1 MRFSKL
7 AFAVGSILALSKYTA
22 AETGY
27 SLWLRYAAIPDTVLR
42 SQYRASAAQIV
53 VQGTDSTHLAL
64 RNELKKGLDSLL
76 SQNTPVST
84 SVTLDGAVV
93 AGTPASSSI
102 INGLGLTLDANTEAY
117 RIVTMTIGGKNAIVI
132 ASQGSV
138 GVLYGAFHLLRLLQT
153 NRSVAALDIS
163 EKPKI
168 KRRLL
173 NHWDNLDGS
182 VERGYA
188 GNSLWQWSRLPGTM
202 YYKYQDYARANASI
216 GINGTVLN
224 NVNNTNNTQI
234 LSSGYLSKIKALAGV
249 FRPYG
254 IKVYL
259 SAYFDAPQAL
269 GGLSTYDP
277 LNAQVIAW
285 WKSKANEIYDSI
297 PDFGGFLVKAGSE
310 GQPGPGTYNRTHAQ
324 GANCIAAALAPYGGV
339 CIWRSFV
346 YATTIDAD
354 RMKRAYKEFKPL
366 DSADAFNGNV
376 IIQSKNGPYDFQPR
390 EPVHPLFGGL
400 HNTHVGMEFEITLEY
415 LGQGIQLVYLGPY
428 WKEIF
433 DFDTYENGAGSTV
446 GKVIDGT
453 RNGDTMTCISGVSNV
468 GDSTDWCNHH
478 FHQANW
484 FAYGRL
490 AWNHDLSPDSIAHD
504 WVRMTWGNN
513 QTVVNTVTA
522 MMKGSREACVNYMT
536 PLGLCGLFC
545 MGSSFFGSDHYG
557 PCPSQNDNPSQ
568 PDWNAVY
575 WHQANAAGMGYDR
588 TTATGSDFTSQ
599 YYGTNRNNYNSLATT
614 PDNLLA
620 AFHHVPWNYVV
631 PSTGRTFWN
640 ELCYRYCA
648 GCQYVHNLRTQWASL
663 SGLVDAARYGNVSAK
678 LATHETDAN
687 TWRTTCTSYFK
698 TFSGLTISSCNTEVR
713 QAPAKNSGQSLLLT
727 KGHELVVFD
736 VRGKLITTLTP
747 QRSVSTAVFSATMD
761 GKLPTGIYVVTQG
774 NAAPF
779 KIMVK
784 RDR

>member
-7 AFAVGSILALSKYTA
+7 AGAILSILAFSIATT

-27 SLWLRYAAIPDTVLR
+27 GLWLRYAAIPDTVLR
-42 SQYRASAAQIV
+42 NQYRTSAAQIV

-64 RNELKKGLDSLL
+64 RNELKRGFDSLL
-76 SQNTPVST
+76 SQNTTIST
-84 SVTLDGAVV
+84 SITMNGAVV

-117 RIVTMTIGGKNAIVI
+117 RIVTMTVSGSNVIVI
-132 ASQGSV
+132 ASRGSA

-153 NRSVAALDIS
+153 NKSIASLDLS

-182 VERGYA
+182 VERGFA
-188 GNSLWQWSRLPGTM
+188 GNSLWQWSKLPGTIST
-202 YYKYQDYARANASI
+202 KYQDYARANASI

-234 LSSGYLSKIKALAGV
+234 LSSGYLSKIKTLAGV

-269 GGLSTYDP
+269 GGLNTYDP

-285 WKSKANEIYDSI
+285 WANKATEIYDSI

-324 GANCIAAALAPYGGV
+324 GANCIAAALAPHGGV
-339 CIWRSFV
+339 CIWRAFV
-346 YATTIDAD
+346 YATSIDTD

-366 DSADAFNGNV
+366 DSVNAFSGNV
-376 IIQSKNGPYDFQPR
+376 ILQAKNGPYDFQPR
-390 EPVHPLFGGL
+390 EPVQPLFGGF

-415 LGQGIQLVYLGPY
+415 LGQGIQLVYMGPY
-428 WKEIF
+428 WKEVF

-453 RNGDTMTCISGVSNV
+453 RNNDTVTCVSGVSNI
-468 GDSTDWCNHH
+468 GDSTNWCGHH

-490 AWNHDLSPDSIAHD
+490 AWNHDLQPDSIADD
-504 WVRMTWGNN
+504 WARMTWGNN
-513 QTVVNTVTA
+513 QSMVNTVTA
-522 MMKGSREACVNYMT
+522 MMSGSREACVNYMT

-575 WHQANAAGMGYDR
+575 WHKADAAGVGYDR
-588 TTATGSDFTSQ
+588 TTSTGSGYTNQ
-599 YYGTNRNNYNSLATT
+599 YYATNRNNYNGLATT

-620 AFHHVPWNYVV
+620 AFHHVSWSYVL

-640 ELCYRYCA
+640 ELCYRYCT
-648 GCQYVHNLRTQWASL
+648 GCQYVHNLRTQWSSL
-663 SGLVDAARYGNVSAK
+663 NGLVDAARYSQVSAK

-687 TWRTTCTSYFK
+687 TWRTTCTAYFK
-698 TFSGLTISSCNTEVR
+698 GFSGMAIASCVTGTQR
-713 QAPAKNSGQSLLLT
+713 PPAKAPARTMQLT
-727 KGHELVVFD
+727 KGQKLNIFD
-736 VRGKLITTLTP
+736 VRGKLMTTLTTG
-747 QRSVSTAVFSATMD
+747 RSVSAAAFNATVD
-761 GKLPTGIYVVTQG
+761 GKLPSGVYVVTRS
-774 NAAPF
+774 NAEPF
-779 KIMVK
+779 KILVK
-784 RDR
+784 GDR